1 MDPRVFRRV
10 QRYGWDAATNAYD
23 RGWVPQ
29 LERLTESCV
38 VRANLRSGERVLD
51 LATGTGVGAFAAAR
65 IAGATGAVTGIDV
78 SEKMVTLAASR
89 AANAGLANVAFQRC
103 DMEATGATD
112 GAFDAVTCAFG
123 LMFAAERAAAFAEIA
138 RVTAPG
144 GRVSVCVW
152 GPRAACG
159 FAEVFPIVDAH
170 VESEVCPLF
179 FSLGVPGAL
188 TRSFERAGLT
198 DVVEEGVRV
207 TLSWA
212 SADEACRAMLEG
224 GAVALAWNRFS
235 PETRAVVR
243 AEYLASLERFRHG
256 ERYDIPAEVAFATAR
271 KPL

>member
-1 MDPRVFRRV
+1 MDARVFRRV
-10 QRYGWDAATNAYD
+10 QRYGWDAATEAYD
-23 RGWVPQ
+23 RGWVPL

-38 VRANLRSGERVLD
+38 ARAGLAPGERVLD

-65 IAGATGAVTGIDV
+65 AVGPAGAVSGFDV
-78 SEKMVTLAASR
+78 SEKMVALAAAR
-89 AANAGLANVAFQRC
+89 AADAGGGNVEFRRC
-103 DMEATGATD
+103 DMEATGAPD
-112 GAFDAVTCAFG
+112 GAFDAVACAFG

-152 GPRAACG
+152 GRRAACG

-188 TRSFERAGLT
+188 RVSFARAGLV
-198 DVVEEGVRV
+198 DVVEESVPV

-212 SADEACRAMLEG
+212 SADEACGAMLEG
-224 GAVALAWNRFS
+224 GAVALAWKRFS

-243 AEYLASLERFRHG
+243 EQYLASLEPFRRG
-256 ERYDIPAEVAFATAR
+256 ERYDVAAEVMFATAR
-271 KPL
+271 KPR